1 MIESRPRR
9 PRRRAWVGVLGK
21 LHNLPNTLVGLAF
34 AAAGT
39 SAASFARVGHN
50 ALQFFDSRLVLPGYA
65 ITLGNVTIYGRGVHP
80 GVKTPSGA
88 TLGEHERQ
96 HTLQGEQIGAFYL
109 PSNLLGGLAGLWI
122 DGSWHGRS
130 NWNERG
136 PLGFP
141 PRPW

>member
-1 MIESRPRR
+1 MIEPRTCGR
-9 PRRRAWVGVLGK
+9 CLRAWVGVLGK
-21 LHNLPNTLVGLAF
+21 LHNLPNTLVGLAY

-39 SAASFARVGHN
+39 SAASFVRAGHN

-80 GVKTPSGA
+80 AVTTRSGA

-96 HTLQGEQIGAFYL
+96 HTLQGEQLGALYL
-109 PSNLLGGLAGLWI
+109 PSNLLGGLAGLLI
-122 DGSWHGRS
+122 DRSWHGRS

-136 PLGFP
+136 PLGTP